1 MDETPRREIAL
12 PRAFYVVLGVLAGGY
27 VLYWLR
33 SVLTPLFLAF
43 AIAYVLDPV
52 IDRFEAWKFPRP
64 AGIAVVLF
72 GLLGSV
78 AAFVALV
85 LPVVASD
92 VMAVARELPSKISVL
107 IASADPWLTAH
118 GVKVPH
124 TTTEWM
130 ERLGANANE
139 LASSVLAPA
148 GGILSAVLAGSF
160 SMAGSVVAALVVPV
174 LSVYL
179 LNDFDRITAGVRKH
193 LPRRYRAV
201 VTEYA
206 REIDKALSHFVR
218 GQLTV
223 MAIMAVLYGTAYS
236 ILGVRL
242 ALPIGLISGMLSFI
256 PYLGSAFALTTG
268 LLMSLLGGFHP
279 GQLIGVVIAYAIVQT
294 LEGFV
299 IAPRVMGKTVG
310 IPDMWIL
317 IALFVGGE
325 IFGFLGVLLAVPTAA
340 VIKIFLT
347 RAVDIY
353 HESDLYLDGPASLR
367 SIPPAP
373 PVRPSSVPP
382 SHSPSSP
389 PGASS
394 SGSPPFAPIPVR
406 TSTPLSGDTARP
418 PSVTVRPPS
427 VTTAPALSPQ
437 APPPDPPADAAAPT
451 SPSSATSTPSSATST
466 PPSSVFKTPLTGS
479 VIPPKNQS

>member
-1 MDETPRREIAL
+1 VEETPRREIAL
-12 PRAFYVVLGVLAGGY
+12 PREFYIVAGVVAGGY
-27 VLYWLR
+27 LLYWLR

-52 IDRFEAWKFPRP
+52 IDRFEAARIPRP
-64 AGIAVVLF
+64 AGIAIVLLA
-72 GLLGSV
+72 LLGSI

-85 LPVVASD
+85 LPVVATD
-92 VMAVARELPSKISVL
+92 VATVASELPSKISAL

-118 GVKVPH
+118 GIKVPH

-130 ERLGANANE
+130 ERLGANANAV
-139 LASSVLAPA
+139 ASSMLAPA
-148 GGILSAVLAGSF
+148 GGILSAVVSGGF

-174 LSVYL
+174 LSVYF
-179 LNDFDRITAGVRKH
+179 LNDFDRITAAVRGH
-193 LPRRYRAV
+193 LPRRYRRV

-206 REIDKALSHFVR
+206 LEIDSALSHFVR

-242 ALPIGLISGMLSFI
+242 ALPIGLISGTLSFI

-279 GQLIGVVIAYAIVQT
+279 GQLVGVVIAYAIVQT

-310 IPDMWIL
+310 IPEMWVL

-325 IFGFLGVLLAVPTAA
+325 IFGFLGVLLAVPMAA

-353 HESDLYLDGPASLR
+353 HESDLYLEGPASLR
-367 SIPPAP
+367 SIPPAEP
-373 PVRPSSVPP
+373 IHSSSIPP
-382 SHSPSSP
+382 S
-389 PGASS
+389 
-394 SGSPPFAPIPVR
+394 AP
-406 TSTPLSGDTARP
+406 P
-418 PSVTVRPPS
+418 PSVRS
-427 VTTAPALSPQ
+427 
-437 APPPDPPADAAAPT
+437 
-451 SPSSATSTPSSATST
+451 SPSATATPQSTFPTPIAGSSN
-466 PPSSVFKTPLTGS
+466 
-479 VIPPKNQS
+479 PPKKPED

>member
-1 MDETPRREIAL
+1 M
-12 PRAFYVVLGVLAGGY
+12 LGVLGAGY

-52 IDRFEAWKFPRP
+52 IDRFEAWKLPRP
-64 AGIAVVLF
+64 AGIAIVLV
-72 GLLGSV
+72 GLLGAVS
-78 AAFVALV
+78 AFVALV

-92 VMAVARELPSKISVL
+92 IASVARELPSKISAL
-107 IASADPWLTAH
+107 IASADPWLTQH
-118 GVKVPH
+118 GIKVPH

-130 ERLGANANE
+130 EKLGANANAM
-139 LASSVLAPA
+139 ASSILAPA
-148 GGILSAVLAGSF
+148 GGFLSAVLAGGF
-160 SMAGSVVAALVVPV
+160 SMVGSVVAALVVPV
-174 LSVYL
+174 LSVYF

-206 REIDKALSHFVR
+206 REIDRSLSHFIR

-242 ALPIGLISGMLSFI
+242 ALPIGLISGTLSFI
-256 PYLGSAFALTTG
+256 PYLGSAFALTSG
-268 LLMSLLGGFHP
+268 LLMSLLGGFQP
-279 GQLIGVVIAYAIVQT
+279 GQLVGVLIAYTIVQT

-340 VIKIFLT
+340 VIKIFLA
-347 RAVDIY
+347 RAVDYY
-353 HESDLYLDGPASLR
+353 HESELYLDGPASLR
-367 SIPPAP
+367 SIPPAE
-373 PVRPSSVPP
+373 
-382 SHSPSSP
+382 
-389 PGASS
+389 
-394 SGSPPFAPIPVR
+394 PVR
-406 TSTPLSGDTARP
+406 TSSAPPTPPP
-418 PSVTVRPPS
+418 PSVAPNVPPTMS
-427 VTTAPALSPQ
+427 
-437 APPPDPPADAAAPT
+437 PPPPV
-451 SPSSATSTPSSATST
+451 SATSTPA
-466 PPSSVFKTPLTGS
+466 SVFKTPVTGS
-479 VIPPKNQS
+479 VIPPKDET

>member
-1 MDETPRREIAL
+1 M
-12 PRAFYVVLGVLAGGY
+12 VLGVLATGY

-52 IDRFEAWKFPRP
+52 IDRLEAWKLPRP
-64 AGIAVVLF
+64 AGIAVVLV
-72 GLLGSV
+72 GLLGSF

-92 VMAVARELPSKISVL
+92 VMSVARELPGKMQAL
-107 IASADPWLTAH
+107 IASAEPWLSAH

-130 ERLGANANE
+130 ERLGSNANE

-148 GGILSAVLAGSF
+148 GGILSSVLAGGF

-174 LSVYL
+174 LSVYF
-179 LNDFDRITAGVRKH
+179 LNDFDRITAGVRSH
-193 LPRRYRAV
+193 LPRRYRTV

-206 REIDKALSHFVR
+206 REIDRALSHFVR

-223 MAIMAVLYGTAYS
+223 MAIMAILYGTAYS
-236 ILGVRL
+236 VLGVRL
-242 ALPIGLISGMLSFI
+242 ALPIGLISGTLSFI
-256 PYLGSAFALTTG
+256 PYLGSAFALISG
-268 LLMSLLGGFHP
+268 LLMSLLGGFQP
-279 GQLIGVVIAYAIVQT
+279 GQLVGVIIAYTVVQA

-347 RAVDIY
+347 RAVDFY
-353 HESDLYLDGPASLR
+353 HESELYLDGPASLQAITPAAAVR
-367 SIPPAP
+367 SSSAPPSRSPTIPPRAPEAPAP
-373 PVRPSSVPP
+373 PPSAVPP
-382 SHSPSSP
+382 S
-389 PGASS
+389 A
-394 SGSPPFAPIPVR
+394 R
-406 TSTPLSGDTARP
+406 TTPLSI
-418 PSVTVRPPS
+418 
-427 VTTAPALSPQ
+427 LE
-437 APPPDPPADAAAPT
+437 
-451 SPSSATSTPSSATST
+451 
-466 PPSSVFKTPLTGS
+466 TPLTGS
-479 VIPPKNQS
+479 VVPPKKDG

>member
-1 MDETPRREIAL
+1 VDETPRREIAL
-12 PRAFYVVLGVLAGGY
+12 PRAFYVVLGVLATAY

-52 IDRFEAWKFPRP
+52 IDRFEAWRVPRP
-64 AGIAVVLF
+64 AGIAIVLVC
-72 GLLGSV
+72 LLGSI
-78 AAFVALV
+78 AAFIALV

-92 VMAVARELPSKISVL
+92 VMAVARELPGKTQAL
-107 IASADPWLTAH
+107 IASADPWLSAH
-118 GVKVPH
+118 GIKVPH

-139 LASSVLAPA
+139 LAKSVLAPA
-148 GGILSAVLAGSF
+148 GGILSAVLSGGF

-174 LSVYL
+174 LSVYF
-179 LNDFDRITAGVRKH
+179 LNDFDRITSGVRRH

-201 VTEYA
+201 VVEYA
-206 REIDKALSHFVR
+206 REIDLALSHFVR
-218 GQLTV
+218 GQLLV

-236 ILGVRL
+236 ILGIRL
-242 ALPIGLISGMLSFI
+242 ALVIGLISGTLSFI
-256 PYLGSAFALTTG
+256 PYLGSAFALTSG
-268 LLMSLLGGFHP
+268 LLMSLLAGFRP
-279 GQLIGVVIAYAIVQT
+279 GQLLGVVIAYAIVQA

-340 VIKIFLT
+340 VIKIFLA

-353 HESDLYLDGPASLR
+353 HESELYLDGPASIHSMVPPPPTR
-367 SIPPAP
+367 GSSIPPSAP
-373 PVRPSSVPP
+373 RPPEGTPP
-382 SHSPSSP
+382 S
-389 PGASS
+389 PGAS
-394 SGSPPFAPIPVR
+394 
-406 TSTPLSGDTARP
+406 PLAEP
-418 PSVTVRPPS
+418 
-427 VTTAPALSPQ
+427 
-437 APPPDPPADAAAPT
+437 
-451 SPSSATSTPSSATST
+451 
-466 PPSSVFKTPLTGS
+466 FKTPVTS
-479 VIPPKNQS
+479 AATPKRDA

>member
-12 PRAFYVVLGVLAGGY
+12 PKAFYVVLGVLATGY

-64 AGIAVVLF
+64 AGIAVVLV
-72 GLLGSV
+72 GLLGFV

-92 VMAVARELPSKISVL
+92 VMSVARELPTKIQAL

-130 ERLGANANE
+130 ERLGANANQ
-139 LASSVLAPA
+139 LATSVLAPA
-148 GGILSAVLAGSF
+148 GGILSAVLAGGF

-174 LSVYL
+174 LSVYF
-179 LNDFDRITAGVRKH
+179 LNDFDRITESIRKH

-206 REIDKALSHFVR
+206 REIDRALSHFVR

-242 ALPIGLISGMLSFI
+242 ALPIGIISGTLSFI
-256 PYLGSAFALTTG
+256 PYLGSAFALISG
-268 LLMSLLGGFHP
+268 VLMSLLGGFNP
-279 GQLIGVVIAYAIVQT
+279 GQLVGVVIAYAIVQT

-310 IPDMWIL
+310 IADMWIL

-325 IFGFLGVLLAVPTAA
+325 IFGFLGILLAVPAAA
-340 VIKIFLT
+340 VIKIFLA
-347 RAVDIY
+347 RAVDLY
-353 HESDLYLDGPASLR
+353 HESELYLDGPASLR
-367 SIPPAP
+367 SIVPPPPAHSSSIPPSQPPPAP
-373 PVRPSSVPP
+373 WTMTPAPVAPSAPAASAGPP
-382 SHSPSSP
+382 SRPTLAPS
-389 PGASS
+389 A
-394 SGSPPFAPIPVR
+394 
-406 TSTPLSGDTARP
+406 TA
-418 PSVTVRPPS
+418 T
-427 VTTAPALSPQ
+427 
-437 APPPDPPADAAAPT
+437 AAAPAA
-451 SPSSATSTPSSATST
+451 PSATDTPAEL
-466 PPSSVFKTPLTGS
+466 FKTPLTGS
-479 VIPPKNQS
+479 VIPPKRED

>member
-1 MDETPRREIAL
+1 MEETPETPRREIAL
-12 PRAFYVVLGVLAGGY
+12 PREFYVVLGVLASGY
-27 VLYWLR
+27 LLYAAR

-52 IDRFEAWKFPRP
+52 IDRFEAWKIPRP
-64 AGIAVVLF
+64 AGIAIVLLL
-72 GLLGSV
+72 LLG
-78 AAFVALV
+78 AIATFVALV

-92 VMAVARELPSKISVL
+92 LVVVASELPHKISSL

-130 ERLGANANE
+130 ERLSAH
-139 LASSVLAPA
+139 ASDVATSMLAPA
-148 GGILSAVLAGSF
+148 GGILSAVLAGSL

-174 LSVYL
+174 LSIYF
-179 LNDFDRITAGVRKH
+179 LNDFDRITAGIKKH
-193 LPRRYRAV
+193 LPRRYRRV

-206 REIDKALSHFVR
+206 LEIDAALSHFLR

-223 MAIMAVLYGTAYS
+223 MAIMAVLYGGSYA

-242 ALPIGLISGMLSFI
+242 ALPIGLISGTLSFI
-256 PYLGSAFALTTG
+256 PYLGSAFALTSG
-268 LLMSLLGGFHP
+268 LLMSLLGGFNP
-279 GQLIGVVIAYAIVQT
+279 GQLAGVVVAYAIVQT

-310 IPDMWIL
+310 LPEMWVL

-325 IFGFLGVLLAVPTAA
+325 IFGFLGVLLAVPAAA

-353 HESDLYLDGPASLR
+353 HESELYLDGPASLR
-367 SIPPAP
+367 SIPPAEP
-373 PVRPSSVPP
+373 LRSSSVPP
-382 SHSPSSP
+382 ARASSTAPDRSSIPPSIPPNIPRSNPAAAPGAREPGSSPSATATPQS
-389 PGASS
+389 A
-394 SGSPPFAPIPVR
+394 FR
-406 TSTPLSGDTARP
+406 TPLS
-418 PSVTVRPPS
+418 
-427 VTTAPALSPQ
+427 
-437 APPPDPPADAAAPT
+437 
-451 SPSSATSTPSSATST
+451 
-466 PPSSVFKTPLTGS
+466 GS
-479 VIPPKNQS
+479 VIPPRKD